1 MATHIN
7 TTNAIKGLTCAIEHF
22 KNIELVLY
30 IPTQHS
36 IQHLTDAGLEIE
48 RLNSEA
54 FKLRRENSQLE
65 DKLNNKIADFDKLA
79 EELRAAYTW
88 PWGDLVRAVADT
100 DAGSGVYSPTMALTV
115 ENAIAA
121 IKKTEAERKEA
132 LRTAKAFQQT
142 QTKTEPTEDIF
153 DALRREIFTNY
164 FPAPDVLSA
173 LTNRRASLLIRGRY
187 RFILTEIIDEAV
199 RASEIHPKWPTD
211 ALHAVSILTE
221 ESGELMKATIEYHY
235 NNGDKEAIRQEA
247 IQTAAMALRVL
258 LNIDEYKRP
267 SDEK

>member
-1 MATHIN
+1 MATHIK
-7 TTNAIKGLTCAIEHF
+7 TTNALKGLTCAVKHF
-22 KNIELVLY
+22 NAVAEVFGVD
-30 IPTQHS
+30 TQHP

-48 RLNSEA
+48 RLNNEN
-54 FKLRRENSQLE
+54 FKLRSEIAKLKESPITAMQAETESYLE
-65 DKLNNKIADFDKLA
+65 RWNAII
-79 EELRAAYTW
+79 ETVAA
-88 PWGDLVRAVADT
+88 T
-100 DAGSGVYSPTMALTV
+100 DAGNGILHHGMGIGMATDR
-115 ENAIAA
+115 AIYA
-121 IKKTEAERKEA
+121 ISKTETDRKEA
-132 LRTAKAFQQT
+132 LRIAEAFQKAQP
-142 QTKTEPTEDIF
+142 KTEPTADIF
-153 DALRREIFTNY
+153 DAVRREIFTNY

-173 LTNRRASLLIRGRY
+173 LTNRRAGLLIRGRY

-267 SDEK
+267 SDGK

>member
-7 TTNAIKGLTCAIEHF
+7 TTNAIKGLTFVTEHL
-22 KNIELVLY
+22 KALEVLF
-30 IPTQHS
+30 IGPDLARHS
-36 IQHLTDAGLEIE
+36 IQHLTTAGIEIC

-54 FKLRRENSQLE
+54 IKLRGEIAKLKENTITAMQAETKSYRARWKTIIETIATTDVGRGLLHSGMDIDIVT
-65 DKLNNKIADFDKLA
+65 DK
-79 EELRAAYTW
+79 
-88 PWGDLVRAVADT
+88 AVAII
-100 DAGSGVYSPTMALTV
+100 
-115 ENAIAA
+115 N
-121 IKKTEAERKEA
+121 KTEIDRKEA
-132 LRTAKAFQQT
+132 LRTAEAFQKAQP
-142 QTKTEPTEDIF
+142 KAEPTEDIF
-153 DALRREIFTNY
+153 DAARREIFTNY

-173 LTNRRASLLIRGRY
+173 LTNRRAGLLIRGRY